1 MGAPAGAESVRVSYL
16 CATWEVVHV
25 VHGVRCTAALRQCG
39 PLGGANRQ
47 ALAALKQC
55 KHNGFPVIRVM
66 DSVDEEEAT
75 GRSIRRD
82 PPIPLPCHSPVSAWH
97 GTGVIKP
104 CRLGVL

>member
-1 MGAPAGAESVRVSYL
+1 
-16 CATWEVVHV
+16 
-25 VHGVRCTAALRQCG
+25 
-39 PLGGANRQ
+39 LGGANRQ